1 MKLDVVVVSSKTND
15 SQVSSDISGNPTKQL
30 AEQEKGVVTL
40 ADELDDDENVGG
52 MVVLLGNE
60 DVELA
65 ELVFAF

>member
-1 MKLDVVVVSSKTND
+1 VSR
-15 SQVSSDISGNPTKQL
+15 DISGNPTKQL

-40 ADELDDDENVGG
+40 ADELDDDETVGA